1 MEEKNYMTEGKT
13 FKGFRSITA
22 FGLAV
27 ILMMASSM
35 FVLAKTGDTLMGEIT
50 VTGANDAYVTL
61 NGDQAFTGRTFISS
75 GMIATPD
82 ATTATIKLGKAG
94 FVNLAPKSV
103 LNLSFDEKSITGT
116 LSEGSVKVFN
126 SEGVEVKITTPEG
139 VIGNNAAGESLF
151 TVNVANGA
159 VNSSAEKGSVSLN
172 NGKNVVPV
180 KAAQDDDDAD
190 GNSSLGPLL
199 VLAGIVGVA
208 VAYVVFTNNDDDNIV
223 SPVR

>member
-1 MEEKNYMTEGKT
+1 MEEKNYMKNGKISR
-13 FKGFRSITA
+13 GLRGITA
-22 FGLAV
+22 FGLAA

-35 FVLAKTGDTLMGEIT
+35 FVLAKTGDTLMGEII

-75 GMIATPD
+75 GTVSTPD
-82 ATTATIKLGKAG
+82 ATNATIRLGKTG

-126 SEGVEVKITTPEG
+126 SEGVEVKIITPEG
-139 VIGNNAAGESLF
+139 VIGNNAAGESSF
-151 TVNVANGA
+151 TVNVADGA
-159 VNSSAEKGSVSLN
+159 VNSFADKGSVSFD

-180 KAAQDDDDAD
+180 IAAQDDDDED
-190 GNSSLGPLL
+190 GNSAVGPLL
-199 VLAGIVGVA
+199 VLAGLVTAAIV
-208 VAYVVFTNNDDDNIV
+208 YVVFINNDDDDVV